1 MPDQGKDEKQ
11 APGTGSADRRMG
23 FDCCGFRMDDATTR
37 CSCGSVM
44 RRHPFVTS
52 AILAFMGLAALV
64 IPAGAVMG
72 IIAFFR
78 TI

>member
-1 MPDQGKDEKQ
+1 MPDENDKAKQ
-11 APGTGSADRRMG
+11 TPSAGSGNRRLG
-23 FDCCGFRMDDATTR
+23 FDCCGMTMDDAMAR
-37 CSCGSVM
+37 CSCGSIV

-52 AILAFMGLAALV
+52 AFLAVMGLAALV
-64 IPAGAVMG
+64 IPAGAILG